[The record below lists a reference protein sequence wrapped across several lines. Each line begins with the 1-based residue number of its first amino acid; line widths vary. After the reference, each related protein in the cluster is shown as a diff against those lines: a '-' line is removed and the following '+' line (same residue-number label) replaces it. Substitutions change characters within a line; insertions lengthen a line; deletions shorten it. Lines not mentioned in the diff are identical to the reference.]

1 MAALYKRRTV
11 CRTLI
16 EYGASVTRQDTE
28 VSRFTFNTHFNSFWI
43 FSKHS
48 YKTFATVFLQHC
60 LIYQFSIF
68 FFFFFFPPNWSIV
81 EFFEHNHTLFLATLL
96 LVLIL
101 SQAFLVFFSLSHR
114 RLPVI
119 RIKPFVSVQVRQ
131 SNKFN
136 STFLWRIKV
145 RRLLEGDT

>member
-1 MAALYKRRTV
+1 MAALYKRRTI

-28 VSRFTFNTHFNSFWI
+28 VCGFTFNNHFNSFWI

-48 YKTFATVFLQHC
+48 YKTFATVVLQHC
-60 LIYQFSIF
+60 LIYHFRIF
-68 FFFFFFPPNWSIV
+68 FFFFLIFPPNWSIV

-101 SQAFLVFFSLSHR
+101 SQAFLLSHSHR

-136 STFLWRIKV
+136 STFLRRIKV